1 MKTRIVIISFIAFAF
16 IFTSC
21 KKDKI
26 QIIPSGKIT
35 SVEKTGVVHNKLD
48 VSSAF
53 QVFLTFSET
62 EESIIVEANENLHS
76 YVQVQD
82 KDGWLKIYLKDFV
95 NISSKNRVL
104 NIYITT
110 KNINEYQIAGGA
122 SVTLENQLHAVDVN
136 IELMGAGSFMGSVY
150 ANNLYST
157 LLGGSIM
164 DVSGS
169 ANLLDVK
176 ADGGGVFKNYG
187 MEVAQL
193 DADLNGGAK
202 VYLSVTESLKV
213 KASGGSHVFYKGN
226 GIIESQVLEGGSTI
240 TKMD

>member
-1 MKTRIVIISFIAFAF
+1 MKTRIVLLSLIALVS

-48 VSSAF
+48 VSNTF

-62 EESIIVEANENLHS
+62 EERIIVEANENLHS

-95 NISSKNRVL
+95 NITSTNRVL

-110 KNINEYQIAGGA
+110 KNINEYQIAGA
-122 SVTLENQLHAVDVN
+122 AAVILEN
-136 IELMGAGSFMGSVY
+136 ELYTDDLNFELSGAGSFTGTVY
-150 ANNLYST
+150 TNNLYTT
-157 LLGGSIM
+157 LSGGSKM

-169 ANLLDVK
+169 ATLLDVMV
-176 ADGGGVFKNYG
+176 DGGGVIKNYG
-187 MEVAQL
+187 LEVTQL
-193 DADLNGGAK
+193 EAEMNGGSK
-202 VYLSVTESLKV
+202 VYLSVSESLKV
-213 KASGGSHVFYKGN
+213 RANAGSHVFYKGN
-226 GIIESQVLEGGSTI
+226 GVIESQVLESGSTI
-240 TKMD
+240 NKMD